1 MIDVL
6 QDFLSSINFFDIIV
20 LIILIYNVLQCFY
33 KGFSLSLISFSKW
46 ILSTI
51 VTIIL
56 VPKLQPIVSEYIQS
70 EFINNVGLGIT
81 IFIFTLFITIIIGK
95 TLSKAVTWTGVGSI
109 DKVFGFLFGFFKG
122 YIVCVCLFSILNWFY
137 PYQNWGI
144 SAEDAISFN
153 FISKGS
159 DVLINE
165 FPSNEDFIDTKEK
178 IEKFESD
185 KLREECGIFGISNHA
200 DASALVALGLHAL
213 QHRGQEGCGIVSF
226 DGKNYHSEKRQGLIG
241 DHFTDLETLK
251 KLPGSFAIG
260 HNRYSTTG
268 ETSLRNIQPFFAD
281 LHMGGLSIAHNGN
294 LTNAIVLRENLVKN
308 GAIFRTTSD
317 TETIVQ
323 LIARSK
329 REKFIDKLI
338 DTLFQIQGGYSL
350 VLMTN
355 KKLVGVR
362 DPFGIRPLVV
372 GKIKNSYI
380 FASETCAL
388 DIVGAS
394 FVREVKNGEIVI
406 VEDNQ
411 LKSIKPFPQ
420 QKARPCVFEYIYFA
434 RPDSLINN
442 KCAYEYRKNLG
453 TELAKEADLK
463 ADLVVPVPDSGVPAA
478 LGYAK
483 HSKKNFELG
492 LIRNHYVGR
501 TFIEPTQNIR
511 SLGVKLKLNST
522 KTIVKGKSI
531 ILIDDSLVRGTTCH
545 KIVKMLYESG
555 AKEVH
560 VRIACPEIIYPDFYG
575 VDMPT
580 KEELL
585 AFKKNNKE
593 MCDYLNAKSL
603 KFLSLEGLYKALI
616 NEKRDAKYPQFS
628 DHYFTGDY
636 PIKPHDNING
646 INVKQ
651 LSLLSGK
658 SNN

>member
-1 MIDVL
+1 M
-6 QDFLSSINFFDIIV
+6 
-20 LIILIYNVLQCFY
+20 
-33 KGFSLSLISFSKW
+33 KK
-46 ILSTI
+46 
-51 VTIIL
+51 
-56 VPKLQPIVSEYIQS
+56 
-70 EFINNVGLGIT
+70 
-81 IFIFTLFITIIIGK
+81 
-95 TLSKAVTWTGVGSI
+95 
-109 DKVFGFLFGFFKG
+109 
-122 YIVCVCLFSILNWFY
+122 
-137 PYQNWGI
+137 
-144 SAEDAISFN
+144 FN
-153 FISKGS
+153 
-159 DVLINE
+159 
-165 FPSNEDFIDTKEK
+165 
-178 IEKFESD
+178 SD
-185 KLREECGIFGISNHA
+185 KLREECGIFGISDHN

-213 QHRGQEGCGIVSF
+213 QHRGQEGCGIVAF
-226 DGKNYHSEKRQGLIG
+226 DGKNYHSEKRQGLVG
-241 DHFTDLETLK
+241 DHFTNPETLK
-251 KLPGSFAIG
+251 KLPGNFAIG

-294 LTNAIVLRENLVKN
+294 LTNALLLRETLVKD

-323 LIARSK
+323 LIAKSK
-329 REKFIDKLI
+329 RGKFLDKLI
-338 DTLFQIQGGYSL
+338 EALFQIQGGYSL

-362 DPFGIRPLVV
+362 DPHGIRPLVI
-372 GKIKNSYI
+372 GKLKNSYI

-388 DIVGAS
+388 DIVGAT
-394 FVREVKNGEIVI
+394 FIREVENGEIVF
-406 VEDNQ
+406 VENNK
-411 LKSIKPFPQ
+411 LYSLKPFPK
-420 QKARPCVFEYIYFA
+420 QKPRPCVFEYVYFA

-453 TELAKEADLK
+453 IELAKETDLK

-478 LGYAK
+478 LGYAEQ
-483 HSKKNFELG
+483 SKKHFELG

-511 SLGVKLKLNST
+511 SFGVKLKLSAT
-522 KTIVKGKSI
+522 KTIVKNKSI
-531 ILIDDSLVRGTTCH
+531 ILIDDSLVRGTTCL

-560 VRIACPEIIYPDFYG
+560 VRIACPEIIFPDFYG

-585 AFKKNNKE
+585 AYKKNNKE
-593 MCDYLNAKSL
+593 MCEYIKAKSL

-616 NEKRDAKYPQFS
+616 NEKRNNNYPQFS

-636 PIKPHDNING
+636 PVKPQDMISG
-646 INVKQ
+646 KKIKQ

-658 SNN
+658 SNS